1 MRETFSQQDF
11 IRNLKNR
18 LKCICKDKIPKI
30 TKANLE
36 VKKERGE
43 RRKGDSTNQ
52 MISYKTME
60 TKSTKANRSTEQNIQ
75 HETEVRDRDRE
86 KEEEI
91 WHIIE
96 VESQIYGGK

>member
-1 MRETFSQQDF
+1 
-11 IRNLKNR
+11 
-18 LKCICKDKIPKI
+18 
-30 TKANLE
+30 
-36 VKKERGE
+36 
-43 RRKGDSTNQ
+43 

-75 HETEVRDRDRE
+75 HEIEVRDRDRE

>member
-1 MRETFSQQDF
+1 
-11 IRNLKNR
+11 
-18 LKCICKDKIPKI
+18 
-30 TKANLE
+30 
-36 VKKERGE
+36 
-43 RRKGDSTNQ
+43 
-52 MISYKTME
+52 ME
-60 TKSTKANRSTEQNIQ
+60 TKSTKANRSTKQNIQ